1 MSNIGR
7 YLITTADERT
17 WKFDQPAIF
26 LGEWCKLYERKHIW
40 LKMNAIVAEP
50 YGLDLNNKV
59 ADNLECRRIEKIL
72 FTKLNVYAL
81 LRTWSLNSIACIL
94 KRSS

>member
-26 LGEWCKLYERKHIW
+26 LGEWCKLYDRKHIW

-59 ADNLECRRIEKIL
+59 
-72 FTKLNVYAL
+72 V
-81 LRTWSLNSIACIL
+81 
-94 KRSS
+94 